1 MSASAAV
8 RSRWWLALIGSIVLL
23 ATGSVFAGVF
33 SSGKKQLLFENR
45 VHPWKIYYVQD
56 RDFARGRFAY
66 YEVHYRDQPLVL
78 PKALFD
84 AAADI
89 DRFFVAAGFP
99 PEATDNDSVLL
110 GFTPSLLLPGGST
123 KAGELMF
130 VYARSVGASGREVQ
144 VYSQGRRLLGVLT
157 IEGR

>member
-1 MSASAAV
+1 M
-8 RSRWWLALIGSIVLL
+8 
-23 ATGSVFAGVF
+23 
-33 SSGKKQLLFENR
+33 
-45 VHPWKIYYVQD
+45 
-56 RDFARGRFAY
+56 
-66 YEVHYRDQPLVL
+66 HYRDQPLVL
-78 PKALFD
+78 PKDLFG

-144 VYSQGRRLLGVLT
+144 VYNQERQLLGVIRLDD
-157 IEGR
+157 RP

>member
-1 MSASAAV
+1 MPVYASV
-8 RSRWWLALIGSIVLL
+8 LSRWLLPLVAVAWLL
-23 ATGSVFAGVF
+23 AVALPGAAPLP
-33 SSGKKQLLFENR
+33 GKKQLLFESR

-78 PKALFD
+78 PKGLFG

-99 PEATDNDSVLL
+99 PEAADNDSVLL

-130 VYARSVGASGREVQ
+130 VYARSVGVDGREVQ
-144 VYSQGRRLLGVLT
+144 IYSQERRLLGVLT
-157 IEGR
+157 IED

>member
-1 MSASAAV
+1 MPAYASV
-8 RSRWWLALIGSIVLL
+8 LSRWLLPLVAVAWLL
-23 ATGSVFAGVF
+23 AVALPGDLPLP
-33 SSGKKQLLFENR
+33 GKKQLLFENR

-78 PKALFD
+78 PKDLFG

-99 PEATDNDSVLL
+99 PEATDSDSVLL

-123 KAGELMF
+123 NAGDLMF
-130 VYARSVGASGREVQ
+130 VYARSVGVDGREVQ
-144 VYSQGRRLLGVLT
+144 IYSQERRLLGVLT
-157 IEGR
+157 IED